1 MSKNNSTLRKRLI
14 PSGSRREKITQTLQA
29 ILLMLQQYGKQA
41 IVNPKGSF
49 SSSKTIIRQF
59 SLRQSLR
66 DMQSMWQR
74 GRSGVSYLQMNYHY
88 QEWIAKN
95 EPDNKQLDQ
104 QRQQEANFA
113 YRPLI
118 SFLTP
123 VYNPGISVLR
133 DTLNSVQSQT
143 YTNWEFCLAN
153 GSTDP
158 EVGQL
163 LDEFTQKDQRF
174 RVIHLAENL
183 GISGNTNQVLHIAQG
198 EFAALLDH
206 DDLVSPDMLFDVV
219 SALNQNQNHDVIY
232 FDEDKISEDGQN
244 RNAPWFKPTEFSP
257 DLLLSTNYL
266 MHSVI
271 RRQIIIDIGGFDST
285 VDGAQDWDLAL
296 RLVEH
301 TKNIHHIPRVYYH
314 WRQVIG
320 SAARDA
326 NAKPWAY
333 TAQERCIK
341 AHLQRH
347 GYENIQVEF
356 PRLGTVHILWPTQQA
371 KVSII
376 IPTKNKKELLQ
387 ACLDSIIEKTTYP
400 NYEILVVDN
409 QSDDPATF
417 QYYQSLSNLPQ
428 IRILEYPHPYNFQT
442 INNWA
447 ARQSNG
453 DVLIFLNND
462 TEVIEPTWIE
472 DLAGWAM
479 RPETGVVGTKLLRP
493 NGQVQHAGLVI
504 GLVGHGS
511 HVFED
516 CNDHVYTHFGSVDWY
531 RNYHAVTGACMA
543 VRRSV
548 FEELGGLD
556 EAYIIGFGDIDFC
569 LRAEELGYRNVYT
582 PFAPMLHH
590 EGGTRGLSLPPS
602 DVLRASVKMYSIVQ
616 KGDGFFNPNLSYSSR
631 QPVVSAINEEDRGER
646 LVRIMKLFDLISAE
660 VRTAKWNK
668 NLSTLSPSLLAPKTN
683 NIDRESKQMSSIL
696 IVTHEMTR
704 SGAPIILW
712 MLAEYLKEQGYSVK
726 VISPVDGALMEDY
739 LASGIP
745 ATVVSGLLKDSRAV
759 IPYLDDTDV
768 VLCNTILTWRVVHAA
783 KAFSTPCLWWVHE
796 TEFGAGLAAKQTAI
810 AQAFSA
816 ATWVIFPTQ
825 TTANHY
831 LQYLNLN
838 AYSYIHYGLDVNIST
853 TSNNTF
859 IEKQSDELHMIWVA
873 TIEKRKGQ
881 DVLLKAMDALPQD
894 IASKVHC
901 HLIGRT
907 RLEPIYYL
915 KIAWRARWM
924 NNVHLVG
931 ELPNDQVLAYLQQS
945 DVFILASRDEALP
958 ISLIEAMAYGKPIV
972 TTNAGGIAEAI
983 NNGKNGFVVDVE
995 DSKAMAAYISRLY
1008 YEPDLRLSLGEQ
1020 ARIDYET
1027 LHTMSH
1033 FGEQM
1038 AGLLQKIYEN
1048 DPPIDL

>member
-1 MSKNNSTLRKRLI
+1 MSKDNSTLRKRLI
-14 PSGSRREKITQTLQA
+14 PSGSIREKIAQNLRA

-41 IVNPKGSF
+41 IVDPRGAF
-49 SSSKTIIRQF
+49 SAFKTIIRQF

-95 EPDNKQLDQ
+95 EPDDKQLDQ
-104 QRQQEANFA
+104 QRKQEANFV

-158 EVGQL
+158 KVGQL
-163 LDEFTQKDQRF
+163 LDEFAQKDQRF
-174 RVIHLAENL
+174 RVIHLAKNL
-183 GISGNTNQVLHIAQG
+183 GISGNTNQVLHIAKG

-206 DDLVSPDMLFDVV
+206 DDLVSPDMLFEVV

-244 RNAPWFKPTEFSP
+244 RSAPWFKPTEFSP

-271 RRQIIIDIGGFDST
+271 RRQLIIDIGGFDSN

-314 WRQVIG
+314 WRQVEG

-333 TAQERCIK
+333 AAQERCIK

-347 GYENIQVEF
+347 GYEDVQIEF

-417 QYYQSLSNLPQ
+417 QYYQSLSTLPQ
-428 IRILEYPHPYNFQT
+428 VRVLKYPHPYNFQT

-447 ARQSNG
+447 ALQSTG

-472 DLAGWAM
+472 DMAGWAM
-479 RPETGVVGTKLLRP
+479 RQETGVVGTKLLRP
-493 NGQVQHAGLVI
+493 NGLIQHAGLVM
-504 GLVGHGS
+504 GLIGHGS

-631 QPVVSAINEEDRGER
+631 QPVVTAINEEDRGKR
-646 LVRIMKLFDLISAE
+646 LVQIMHSFDLINNGMSMEEWEE
-660 VRTAKWNK
+660 VLDNI
-668 NLSTLSPSLLAPKTN
+668 SPELLAPITYDFERN
-683 NIDRESKQMSSIL
+683 PKQMSRLL

-712 MLAEYLKEQGYSVK
+712 ILAHYLKGEGYELHV
-726 VISPVDGALMEDY
+726 VSPVDGALKDDY
-739 LASGIP
+739 LADGIE
-745 ATVVSGLLKDSRAV
+745 VSIVPNLLQDSRAV
-759 IPYLDDTDV
+759 IPYLDETDIV
-768 VLCNTILTWRVVHAA
+768 ICNTILTWRVVLAA
-783 KAFSTPCLWWVHE
+783 RAFTVPCMWWVHE
-796 TEFGAGLAAKQTAI
+796 TEFGVGVVEKSNGA

-816 ATWVIFPTQ
+816 ATWVVFPSQ
-825 TTANHY
+825 TTADHY
-831 LQYLNLN
+831 LPYLKEN
-838 AYSYIHYGLDVNIST
+838 YSYVHHGFDVAIPPT
-853 TSNNTF
+853 ANTPV
-859 IEKQSDELHMIWVA
+859 IAKQPDELHLICVA

-881 DVLLKAMDALPQD
+881 DVLLAAMAALPPE
-894 IASKVHC
+894 IAPKIHC

-907 RLEPIYYL
+907 RLEPIFYL
-915 KIAWRARWM
+915 KVAWRAHWM
-924 NNVHLVG
+924 KNVHMVG
-931 ELPNDQVLAYLQQS
+931 ELSNAQVLDYVQQS
-945 DVFILASRDEALP
+945 DIFVLASRDEALP
-958 ISLIEAMAYGKPIV
+958 ISLIEAMAFGKSIIS
-972 TTNAGGIAEAI
+972 TNAGGIVEVI
-983 NNGKNGFVVDVE
+983 HSGKNGFVVSIE
-995 DSKAMAAYISRLY
+995 DPKAMAACISQLY
-1008 YEPDLRLSLGEQ
+1008 YEPELRRSIGDQ
-1020 ARIDYET
+1020 ARTDYQT

-1038 AGLLQKIYEN
+1038 EGLLKEIYET
-1048 DPPIDL
+1048 DPTIDI